1 MGGDTRAYRAKHS
14 LVTIYLGKG
23 VKNLFMRIRFLLPLL
38 AVACVSSAAAQTYP
52 SKPIRFVV
60 PFPPGGGNDTM
71 ARAFGQK
78 MSEGFAQPVVIDNRP
93 GAGGNIGAETAARAL
108 PDGYTVFLGGVGSHG
123 INPNLQAKLPYDPI
137 KDFAPISLI
146 ASAPLVIVVPPSLP
160 IKSVSDLVQLAKA
173 RPGELNYASSGS
185 GTIAHLS
192 AELLNSMAKIKLEHV
207 PYKGTGPA
215 LTDLLAGR
223 VQVMFNSAVS
233 ILPQVRSGKLRAV
246 AMTAAKRSA
255 AMPDLPTVAESGVPG
270 YEAASWYGVLAPAA
284 TPRPIVQKLN
294 SEIVRIARTPDVRER
309 LAADGADPVGS
320 SPEEFAAYIKR
331 ELARW
336 ARVIEQARIPRQ

>member
-1 MGGDTRAYRAKHS
+1 MIFIFQRLILT
-14 LVTIYLGKG
+14 
-23 VKNLFMRIRFLLPLL
+23 LLTF
-38 AVACVSSAAAQTYP
+38 VCVSTALPQTYP
-52 SKPIRFVV
+52 SKPIRFIV
-60 PFPPGGGNDTM
+60 PFPPGGGNDTI
-71 ARAFGQK
+71 ARTFGQK
-78 MSEGFAQPVVIDNRP
+78 MTEAFGQQVVIDNRA

-108 PDGYTVFLGGVGSHG
+108 PDGHTIFLGGVGSHG
-123 INPNLQAKLPYDPI
+123 INPNLQTKLAYDPI
-137 KDFAPISLI
+137 KDFSPVSLI

-160 IKSVSDLVQLAKA
+160 VKSINDLIQLAKT

-215 LTDLLAGR
+215 LTDLLGGR

-233 ILPQVRSGKLRAV
+233 ILPQVRAGKLRAI
-246 AMTAAKRSA
+246 AMTAVKRSA

-270 YEAASWYGVLAPAA
+270 YEAASWYGVLAPAK
-284 TPRPIVQKLN
+284 TPRPIITKLN
-294 SEIVRIARTPDVRER
+294 SEIVRIAQSSDVRER
-309 LAADGADPVGS
+309 LASDGADPVGN
-320 SPEEFAAYIKR
+320 SPEEFGAYIKR

-336 ARVIEQARIPRQ
+336 AQVIEQARIPRQ

>member
-1 MGGDTRAYRAKHS
+1 MRSIRTS
-14 LVTIYLGKG
+14 IVLVLPCLISVTAAAAVESYPTKA
-23 VKNLFMRIRFLLPLL
+23 IRF
-38 AVACVSSAAAQTYP
+38 
-52 SKPIRFVV
+52 IV

-78 MSEGFAQPVVIDNRP
+78 MTEDFGQQVVIDNRA
-93 GAGGNIGAETAARAL
+93 GAGGNIGAETAARAR
-108 PDGYTVFLGGVGSHG
+108 PDGYTLFLGGVGSHG
-123 INPNLQAKLPYDPI
+123 INPNLQTKLPYDPV

-160 IKSVSDLVQLAKA
+160 IKSVADLVQYAKA

-215 LTDLLAGR
+215 LTDLLGGR

-233 ILPQVRSGKLRAV
+233 ILPQVRSGKLRAI
-246 AMTAAKRSA
+246 AMTAAKRSS

-270 YEAASWYGVLAPAA
+270 YEAASWYGVLAPAR
-284 TPRPIVQKLN
+284 TPSPIVGRLN
-294 SEIVRIARTPDVRER
+294 AEIVAIARMPDVRER
-309 LAADGADPVGS
+309 LAADGADPIGS
-320 SPEEFAAYIKR
+320 SPEAFAAHIKR

-336 ARVIEQARIPRQ
+336 ARVIEEAHIPRQ

>member
-1 MGGDTRAYRAKHS
+1 
-14 LVTIYLGKG
+14 
-23 VKNLFMRIRFLLPLL
+23 
-38 AVACVSSAAAQTYP
+38 VSTAAAQTYP
-52 SKPIRFVV
+52 SKPIRFIV

-78 MSEGFAQPVVIDNRP
+78 MSEGFAQPIVIDNRP

-123 INPNLQAKLPYDPI
+123 INPNLQLKLPYDPL

-160 IKSVSDLVQLAKA
+160 IKTVSDLVQLAKA

-215 LTDLLAGR
+215 LTDLLGGR

-233 ILPQVRSGKLRAV
+233 ILPQVRAGKLRAI

-255 AMPDLPTVAESGVPG
+255 AMPDLATVAESGVPG
-270 YEAASWYGVLAPAA
+270 YEAASWYGVLAPAV

-294 SEIVRIARTPDVRER
+294 SEIVRIARMPEVRER

-320 SPEEFAAYIKR
+320 SPEEFAAYIRR

>member
-1 MGGDTRAYRAKHS
+1 MHIRS
-14 LVTIYLGKG
+14 LLV
-23 VKNLFMRIRFLLPLL
+23 LF
-38 AVACVSSAAAQTYP
+38 AAACMSSAAAQTYP
-52 SKPIRFVV
+52 SKPIRFIV

>member
-1 MGGDTRAYRAKHS
+1 MQ
-14 LVTIYLGKG
+14 
-23 VKNLFMRIRFLLPLL
+23 IRSLLPLFAL
-38 AVACVSSAAAQTYP
+38 ACMSTAAAQTYP
-52 SKPIRFVV
+52 SKPIRFIV

-78 MSEGFAQPVVIDNRP
+78 MSEGFAQPIVIDNRP

-123 INPNLQAKLPYDPI
+123 INPNLQLKLPYDPL

-173 RPGELNYASSGS
+173 RPGELNYASSGT

-233 ILPQVRSGKLRAV
+233 ILPQVRSGKLRAL

-270 YEAASWYGVLAPAA
+270 YEAASWYGVLAPAG
-284 TPRPIVQKLN
+284 TPRPIMEKLN
-294 SEIVRIARTPDVRER
+294 SEIVRIARTPEVRER

-320 SPEEFAAYIKR
+320 SPEEFAAYIKL
-331 ELARW
+331 ELTRW
-336 ARVIEQARIPRQ
+336 ARVIDQARIPRQ

>member
-1 MGGDTRAYRAKHS
+1 MQIHS
-14 LVTIYLGKG
+14 
-23 VKNLFMRIRFLLPLL
+23 LLPLFAL
-38 AVACVSSAAAQTYP
+38 ACMSTAAAQTYP
-52 SKPIRFVV
+52 SKPIRFIV

-78 MSEGFAQPVVIDNRP
+78 MSEGFAQPIVIDNRP

-123 INPNLQAKLPYDPI
+123 INPNLQLKLPYDPL

-173 RPGELNYASSGS
+173 RPGELNYASSGT

-233 ILPQVRSGKLRAV
+233 ILPQVRSGKLRAL

-270 YEAASWYGVLAPAA
+270 YEAASWYGVLAPAG
-284 TPRPIVQKLN
+284 TPRPIMEKLN
-294 SEIVRIARTPDVRER
+294 SEIVRIARTPEVRER

-320 SPEEFAAYIKR
+320 SPEEFAAYIKL

-336 ARVIEQARIPRQ
+336 ARVIDQARIPRQ

>member
-1 MGGDTRAYRAKHS
+1 
-14 LVTIYLGKG
+14 
-23 VKNLFMRIRFLLPLL
+23 
-38 AVACVSSAAAQTYP
+38 
-52 SKPIRFVV
+52 PIRFIV

-78 MSEGFAQPVVIDNRP
+78 MSEDFAQPVVIDNRP

-160 IKSVSDLVQLAKA
+160 IKTVSDLVQLAKA

-233 ILPQVRSGKLRAV
+233 ILPQVRSGKLRAL

-270 YEAASWYGVLAPAA
+270 YEAASWYGVLAPAG
-284 TPRPIVQKLN
+284 TPRPIMEKLN
-294 SEIVRIARTPDVRER
+294 SEIVRIARTPEVRER

-320 SPEEFAAYIKR
+320 SPEEFAAYIKL

-336 ARVIEQARIPRQ
+336 ARVIDQARIPRQ

>member
-1 MGGDTRAYRAKHS
+1 MIFTFLRLILTLLT
-14 LVTIYLGKG
+14 LVYIPT
-23 VKNLFMRIRFLLPLL
+23 
-38 AVACVSSAAAQTYP
+38 AAAQAYP
-52 SKPIRFVV
+52 SKPIRFIV

-71 ARAFGQK
+71 ARTFGQK
-78 MSEGFAQPVVIDNRP
+78 MTEGLGQQVVIDNRA

-108 PDGYTVFLGGVGSHG
+108 PDGHTIFLGGVGSHG
-123 INPNLQAKLPYDPI
+123 INPNLQTKLAYDPI
-137 KDFAPISLI
+137 KDFSPISLI

-160 IKSVSDLVQLAKA
+160 VKSINDLIQLAKT

-215 LTDLLAGR
+215 LTDLLGGR

-233 ILPQVRSGKLRAV
+233 ILPQVRSGKLRAI
-246 AMTAAKRSA
+246 AMTALKRSA

-270 YEAASWYGVLAPAA
+270 YEAASWYGVLAPAK
-284 TPRPIVQKLN
+284 TPRAIIARLN
-294 SEIVRIARTPDVRER
+294 NEIVRIAQSADVRER
-309 LAADGADPVGS
+309 LAADGAEPVGN
-320 SPEEFAAYIKR
+320 SPEEFSAYIKR

-336 ARVIEQARIPRQ
+336 AQVIEQARIPRQ

>member
-1 MGGDTRAYRAKHS
+1 MYITSVCQRSKLALLM
-14 LVTIYLGKG
+14 LVC
-23 VKNLFMRIRFLLPLL
+23 MSS
-38 AVACVSSAAAQTYP
+38 AVAQNFP
-52 SKPIRFVV
+52 SKPIRFIV

-71 ARAFGQK
+71 ARTFGQK
-78 MSEGFAQPVVIDNRP
+78 MTEGLGQQVVIDNRA

-108 PDGYTVFLGGVGSHG
+108 PDGYTLFLGGVGSHG
-123 INPNLQAKLPYDPI
+123 INPNLQTKLPYDPI

-160 IKSVSDLVQLAKA
+160 VKSVADLVQVAKS
-173 RPGELNYASSGS
+173 RPGELNYASSGT

-215 LTDLLAGR
+215 LTDLLGGR

-233 ILPQVRSGKLRAV
+233 ILPQVRAGKLRAV
-246 AMTAAKRSA
+246 AMTAAKRST

-270 YEAASWYGVLAPAA
+270 YEAASWYGLLAPAR
-284 TPRPIVQKLN
+284 TPRAIVGKLN
-294 SEIVRIARTPDVRER
+294 SEIVRIAQSPDVRER
-309 LAADGADPVGS
+309 LASDGADPVGN
-320 SPEEFAAYIKR
+320 SPEEFNAYIKH

-336 ARVIEQARIPRQ
+336 ARVIDQARIPRQ